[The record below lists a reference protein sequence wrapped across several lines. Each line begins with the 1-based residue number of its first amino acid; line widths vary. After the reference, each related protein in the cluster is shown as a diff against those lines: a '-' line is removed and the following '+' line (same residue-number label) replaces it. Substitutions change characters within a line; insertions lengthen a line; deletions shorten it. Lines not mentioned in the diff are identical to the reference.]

1 VLSPL
6 LPHCNKGPQI
16 SDHLGWLPL
25 CEGAILTLTLT
36 NLPPTA
42 SEQQI
47 SIRVTKI
54 LTGSKVQ
61 TIQLQSRGRCQEA
74 FLRVSTSTLTLQ
86 VTKTLLEKSK
96 ISVRKNASANAC
108 NATESRRLTGRTYEA
123 KKLFKYVTELASCFD
138 MHVNANSELL
148 EPVTDRGE
156 MSIVFQAF
164 LLDISSA
171 DRTRQEWCALEGK
184 VMTSLRRQR
193 LLCSKRFRV

>member
-1 VLSPL
+1 M
-6 LPHCNKGPQI
+6 
-16 SDHLGWLPL
+16 
-25 CEGAILTLTLT
+25 LT

-61 TIQLQSRGRCQEA
+61 TIQLQSRGRCQEV
-74 FLRVSTSTLTLQ
+74 FLRVTSTLTLQ
-86 VTKTLLEKSK
+86 VTKPLLEKSK
-96 ISVRKNASANAC
+96 IFVRKNARANAS
-108 NATESRRLTGRTYEA
+108 NETESRRLTGRTYEA
-123 KKLFKYVTELASCFD
+123 NKLFKYVTELASCFD

-148 EPVTDRGE
+148 KPVTDRGE

-171 DRTRQEWCALEGK
+171 DRTRQECCALEGK

-193 LLCSKRFRV
+193 LLRSKRFRD